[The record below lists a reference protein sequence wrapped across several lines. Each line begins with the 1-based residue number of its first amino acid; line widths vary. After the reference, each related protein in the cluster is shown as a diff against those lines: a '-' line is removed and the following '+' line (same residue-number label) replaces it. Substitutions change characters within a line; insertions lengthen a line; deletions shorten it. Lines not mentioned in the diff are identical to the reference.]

1 VEISADSGKWV
12 NARLD
17 NKIGKYSWRRWHYTW
32 KPPAPGVYTIKVKA
46 TNTKGETQPE
56 HQWNR
61 SGYMRNEIE
70 VLQLKA
76 E

>member
-1 VEISADSGKWV
+1 M
-12 NARLD
+12 
-17 NKIGKYSWRRWHYTW
+17 
-32 KPPAPGVYTIKVKA
+32 
-46 TNTKGETQPE
+46 KGETQPE

-70 VLQLKA
+70 VLKIKA